1 MLRDR
6 NNTAHVYD
14 KQSTKELVEK
24 AISSYISEF
33 VRLRDG
39 VVGRYGDTLASLS

>member
-14 KQSTKELVEK
+14 QQPAKELVEK
-24 AISSYISEF
+24 TINSYIPEF

-39 VVGRYGDTLASLS
+39 VVGRYGDTLESLS